1 MLVSIIKIH
10 TYIIN
15 IVSKHQSLHGLESQW
30 RPDVFW
36 PPCVALER
44 RLWRRTQGPVGVAL
58 LGVVQKVR
66 NRTRL
71 RPSVDARPLEE
82 LLSNLKGAVKQ
93 EAITINTC

>member
-58 LGVVQKVR
+58 LGVLQKVR

-71 RPSVDARPLEE
+71 RPSVDAPPLEE